1 MFGIANRLA
10 LIVPAALALATI
22 ATSMSPA
29 VSSAAQCG
37 EGTIYDAPS
46 NTCVVAAAQAPQAMA
61 PPQAPPPAAPP
72 PPPPPPPA
80 WSAPRP
86 RVWVSIC
93 APIRFI
99 SICTG
104 V

>member
-10 LIVPAALALATI
+10 LIVPAAFALAVIT
-22 ATSMSPA
+22 TSVSPA
-29 VSSAAQCG
+29 VSRAAQCG

-46 NTCVVAAAQAPQAMA
+46 NTCIVAAPA
-61 PPQAPPPAAPP
+61 PPQALPPP

-80 WSAPRP
+80 WSAPAP

-104 V
+104 T

>member
-10 LIVPAALALATI
+10 LIVPAAGALAAI
-22 ATSMSPA
+22 ATSVSPA
-29 VSSAAQCG
+29 IARAAECG
-37 EGTIYDAPS
+37 EGTFYDAPS
-46 NTCVVAAAQAPQAMA
+46 NTCVVAAAQAPPQAM
-61 PPQAPPPAAPP
+61 PPP

-80 WSAPRP
+80 WSGPRP

-104 V
+104 T

>member
-10 LIVPAALALATI
+10 LIVPAAGALAVV
-22 ATSMSPA
+22 ATSVSPA
-29 VSSAAQCG
+29 IGRAAECG
-37 EGTIYDAPS
+37 EGTLYDASS
-46 NTCVVAAAQAPQAMA
+46 NSCVVAAQA
-61 PPQAPPPAAPP
+61 PPQAVPP

-80 WSAPRP
+80 WSGPQP